1 MEVGGGVGVDGVA
14 AAQEVEQGT
23 LDGQEED
30 GERERDAQKEAEA
43 VVDGVLSG
51 GLVPASHGDAE
62 DGGAADADEGGEG
75 GDRGE
80 GGGADAYGGQGEGA
94 VGGDVAHEDTVYHA
108 VQNIE
113 KLRPWSYLLEWIVCV
128 GFHEIKR
135 DHREYDQC
143 NDCCNELYLFFIFH
157 LFHFITSNFSN
168 SSSATKFCKKNVP
181 KCFSVTTT
189 RYILAH
195 LFFN

>member
-113 KLRPWSYLLEWIVCV
+113 KLRQHSGQAQAQDQFGDGDGVKFS
-128 GFHEIKR
+128 FHR
-135 DHREYDQC
+135 H
-143 NDCCNELYLFFIFH
+143 
-157 LFHFITSNFSN
+157 TSFEKIS
-168 SSSATKFCKKNVP
+168 P
-181 KCFSVTTT
+181 
-189 RYILAH
+189 IG
-195 LFFN
+195 